1 MRKGPKGGCHGPL
14 VDSNHVLLFGFGLE
28 LVEECDTRTVTSP
41 STDEIGGNKMGAQSS
56 KAARRFPPR
65 PTSGASPSTP
75 TPTPT
80 ATPSAAPPHMN
91 LGPHQPLHANQATTA
106 STETKEDPREE
117 HKRLLEHYQQMA
129 FDVHSIPKREYRK
142 DNELLNILAKR
153 DQNTVQDQRP
163 PSAQTLP
170 GTLRRLPTRD
180 IADLFALRRMAGPA
194 AWPPSKLAEKYG
206 LDEKIVDILLR
217 YYNTHETV
225 GMAGGSER
233 MDGIWV
239 EDLVEF
245 RKREAKG
252 KGGL

>member
-1 MRKGPKGGCHGPL
+1 
-14 VDSNHVLLFGFGLE
+14 
-28 LVEECDTRTVTSP
+28 
-41 STDEIGGNKMGAQSS
+41 MGAQSS

-65 PTSGASPSTP
+65 PPSGASPSTP
-75 TPTPT
+75 APTPT
-80 ATPSAAPPHMN
+80 ATPSAAQPHMQ
-91 LGPHQPLHANQATTA
+91 LGPHQPTHASPPTA
-106 STETKEDPREE
+106 ASIETKEDPREE

-142 DNELLNILAKR
+142 DNELLTILAKR
-153 DQNTVQDQRP
+153 DQNTAQDQRS
-163 PSAQTLP
+163 PSARPLP
-170 GTLRRLPTRD
+170 GTSRRLPTRD

-194 AWPPSKLAEKYG
+194 AWPPAKLAEKYG
-206 LDEKIVDILLR
+206 LDERTVDVLLR
-217 YYNTHETV
+217 HYNTHETV

-252 KGGL
+252 KGAL